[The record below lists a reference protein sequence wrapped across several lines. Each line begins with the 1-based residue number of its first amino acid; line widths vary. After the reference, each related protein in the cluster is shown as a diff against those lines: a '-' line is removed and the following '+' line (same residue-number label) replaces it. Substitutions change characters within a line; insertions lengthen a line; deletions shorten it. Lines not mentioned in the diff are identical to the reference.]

1 MAATIMGTPSGRRK
15 VDSAGRDSEVWLQ
28 GAPVQGEPAT
38 MVITD
43 IQSSARLTNAMPS
56 AMSADHDRHDRLL
69 RHLMLLYNG
78 IEVATEGDSF
88 HVRPPPPVSYTHL
101 TLPTICSV

>member
-1 MAATIMGTPSGRRK
+1 M
-15 VDSAGRDSEVWLQ
+15 
-28 GAPVQGEPAT
+28 QGEPAT

-43 IQSSARLTNAMPS
+43 IQSSAKLTNAMPA

-88 HVRPPPPVSYTHL
+88 HVRPALLPCAVCPRAQNFPVLSL
-101 TLPTICSV
+101 EC

>member
-1 MAATIMGTPSGRRK
+1 
-15 VDSAGRDSEVWLQ
+15 
-28 GAPVQGEPAT
+28 

-43 IQSSARLTNAMPS
+43 IQSSARLTNCMPS
-56 AMSADHDRHDRLL
+56 EMSADHERHDRLL

-88 HVRPPPPVSYTHL
+88 HVCNPRFTQLSADSEMHCPFLTVIFPVPLARHAHIGSRFMA
-101 TLPTICSV
+101 TL

>member
-1 MAATIMGTPSGRRK
+1 
-15 VDSAGRDSEVWLQ
+15 
-28 GAPVQGEPAT
+28 

-43 IQSSARLTNAMPS
+43 IQSSAKLTNTMPA

-88 HVRPPPPVSYTHL
+88 HVRS
-101 TLPTICSV
+101 TLLLWAVECSQSSELPCFVPRVLNCKI